1 MNIFL
6 FIRWDVD
13 PEIFH
18 IGPLSI
24 RWYSLMF
31 IVSFLLGM
39 QIFRKMVIREG
50 KPAQLYENIFWPVAL
65 ATLLGA
71 RLGHFLF
78 YEPAAL
84 IHNPLEVLLPPYK
97 GLASH
102 GAAAGILIGL
112 YYFSR
117 KNRVPYLWT
126 LDRIVIT
133 VALSGFFIR
142 IGNLMN
148 SEIIGYET
156 TVPWGFILVNA
167 PEAGM
172 VARHPTQIY
181 EALANLS
188 IFAALYLI
196 YLRKKPPFRDGVI
209 FGMFLILLFGAR
221 FFIEFLK
228 ERQESFEKAMTLD
241 MGQLLSLPLVAAGI
255 VLLWKIRK
263 KGWTVPQIAAHPENK
278 LNAERKIKGKAKH

>member
-1 MNIFL
+1 MNTFL

-13 PEIFH
+13 PEIFQ
-18 IGPLSI
+18 IGPVSI

-31 IVSFLLGM
+31 IISFLLGM
-39 QIFRKMVIREG
+39 QIFRKMIIREG
-50 KPAQLYENIFWPVAL
+50 KPARLYENIFWPVAV
-65 ATLLGA
+65 ATLIGA
-71 RLGHFLF
+71 RLGHFIF

-84 IHNPLEVLLPPYK
+84 ISNPLEVLLPPYK

-112 YYFSR
+112 YYYSR

-133 VALSGFFIR
+133 IALAGFFIR

-148 SEIIGYET
+148 SEIIGHET
-156 TVPWGFILVNA
+156 TLPWGFIFVKNG
-167 PEAGM
+167 ET
-172 VARHPTQIY
+172 VARHPSQIY
-181 EALANLS
+181 EAMANLS

-209 FGMFLILLFGAR
+209 FSLFLILLFGMR
-221 FFIEFLK
+221 FLIEFLK
-228 ERQESFEKAMTLD
+228 ERQESFEEGMTLD
-241 MGQLLSLPLVAAGI
+241 MGQLLSLPLIAAGI
-255 VLLWKIRK
+255 VLLWKIGK
-263 KGWTVPQIAAHPENK
+263 KGRTAPEIAARPENK
-278 LNAERKIKGKAKH
+278 SSTERKIKRKTKN